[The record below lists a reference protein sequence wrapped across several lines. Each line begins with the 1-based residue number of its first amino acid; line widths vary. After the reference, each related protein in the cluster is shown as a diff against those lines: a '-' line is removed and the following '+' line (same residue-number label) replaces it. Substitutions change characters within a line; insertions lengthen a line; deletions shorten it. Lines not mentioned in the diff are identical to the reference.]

1 MSISR
6 VKVWSAG
13 EVLLASDQNAEFN
26 NILNNGVDLWSPAA
40 KAADMNGFELILD
53 ADADTSITSDTDDRI
68 DFRVGGT
75 DSLFIG
81 HASGNTGGFLTLDP
95 LAFTSTASTD
105 IARFRVANT
114 NALTVPAGTTA
125 IAASV
130 FFEEPNLTAT
140 GTITRAAT
148 VYVEAAPTEGGTAN
162 YALWVDAGDTR
173 LDGDLDV
180 QGGDLTTT
188 ATTFNLLNA
197 TATTINFAGAAT
209 TLTMA
214 AATATTTIRGT
225 TVAIGENTGTTTFS
239 GSTIPQ
245 NSKSADYTTVAADA
259 NKHILHPTADN
270 NARTF
275 TIDSNANVPY
285 PIGTAITFV
294 NEINT
299 LTIAIT
305 SDTLVLAGTGGTGS
319 RTLAAMGIATA
330 LKKTSTSWII
340 SGTGLS

>member
-1 MSISR
+1 MAISR
-6 VKVWSAG
+6 LKVWSAG
-13 EVLLASDQNAEFN
+13 EVLLASDLNSEFN
-26 NILNNGVDLWSPAA
+26 NILNNPVDLWSPAG

-125 IAASV
+125 IAVSA

-148 VYVEAAPTEGGTAN
+148 IYVEAAPTEGSTAN
-162 YALWVDAGDTR
+162 YALWVDAGETR
-173 LDGDLDV
+173 LDGDL
-180 QGGDLTTT
+180 TTA

-197 TATTINFAGAAT
+197 TATTVNFAGAAT
-209 TLTMA
+209 TLNIGTA
-214 AATATTTIRGT
+214 LGTATL
-225 TVAIGENTGTTTFS
+225 A
-239 GSTIPQ
+239 GSWCAQ
-245 NSKSADYTTVAADA
+245 NSQSAAYTTVAADA

-285 PIGTAITFV
+285 PIGTAIAFV
-294 NEINT
+294 NQINT
-299 LTIAIT
+299 VTIAIT
-305 SDTLVLAGTGGTGS
+305 SDTMTLMGSGATGS
-319 RTLAAMGIATA
+319 RTLAANGIATA
-330 LKKTSTSWII
+330 LKVAATSWII
-340 SGTGLS
+340 SGTNLS